1 MRRTRRSPHTAGR
14 PGLTARL
21 GAILSAGALAAGA
34 VLGLAPAASAG
45 AAGLCPLVGDETVAA
60 AVGEPVTI
68 SSNYGVTVEPDNV
81 ECLFDGSQALVLVR
95 RASAVFGDADP
106 AGLGPDD
113 ATRLRR
119 FIRDEV
125 TYTTVASLGDGALF
139 AQAKDRSL
147 ADERLSL
154 MLVRR
159 GADVFVVGVW
169 DTPQALD
176 QLTALS
182 HGVLAAAGG

>member
-1 MRRTRRSPHTAGR
+1 M
-14 PGLTARL
+14 
-21 GAILSAGALAAGA
+21 ILSASALAAGT

-45 AAGLCPLVGDETVAA
+45 AAGLCPLVGNETVAA

-68 SSNYGVTVEPDNV
+68 SSSYGVTVEPDNV
-81 ECLFDGSQALVLVR
+81 ECLFDGAEALVLVR

-106 AGLGPDD
+106 AGLSPDN
-113 ATRLRR
+113 ATPLRR

-125 TYTTVASLGDGALF
+125 TYTAVPLLGDGALF
-139 AQAKDRSL
+139 AQAKDRNL
-147 ADERLSL
+147 AAVRMSL

-169 DTPQALD
+169 DTLEALD
-176 QLTALS
+176 QLTTLS
-182 HGVLAAAGG
+182 HGVLDAAAG